1 MTKLLIVDDE
11 RNIRQGLQ
19 VMIEREFPNHYEC
32 IHARNGQEAL
42 EKVEQRAIDIVI
54 TDIRM
59 PIMDGVQF
67 LEKMRSFDRSTL
79 PIQPYVIV
87 LSGYDDFE
95 YAKAAIRYQ
104 VREYLLKPI
113 RREDLFE
120 ALQRLEEELQ
130 QRDLVSLSLAE
141 VEQYRLQK
149 DQERLQ
155 RLLYAS
161 ESELALLSEQVD
173 TLVVPEQYLLC
184 VFQYKNKEGVSIY
197 GQELNVLVSRL
208 CSSQPVH
215 YVAQLYDREDRLVW
229 IVPATELHAL
239 EQLAEIAAQREVEG
253 LLIGISEQG
262 SQLQHI
268 PQYYNEACQALHYGF
283 LHPGIFLI
291 RYQIIQQTFSTWSI
305 PEEEIRLLGNTLG
318 SDRDPEI
325 EQRLYQIF
333 RIHELIYLPIAYI
346 EQVAQWI
353 NEQVLDEIFRHYGE
367 ASVEVLRLYRR
378 VGNLNHYRYFQDY
391 FHDLENVLICLD
403 DYIRQLRLIHT
414 QPQHLKEA
422 VQFIHAHYDRPLNM
436 AIVSNH
442 VSLNYSYFSE
452 AFKAYTGE
460 SFVVYLKKVR
470 IAKAKILLIES
481 SCRLTEISQ
490 QVGFESSRHFSK
502 VFREL
507 EGITPQ
513 EYRSKMNLRS
523 LI

>member
-1 MTKLLIVDDE
+1 MNMKSLLIVDDE

-19 VMIEREFPNHYEC
+19 VMIEREFPEQYKYSY
-32 IHARNGQEAL
+32 ARHGQEAL
-42 EKVEQRAIDIVI
+42 EQIQQTNSDIVI

-67 LEKMRSFDRSTL
+67 LEKMRSLDTL
-79 PIQPYVIV
+79 AIQPYVIV

-120 ALQRLEEELQ
+120 ALRRLDEELQ
-130 QRDLVSLSLAE
+130 KRDLVSRSLVEA
-141 VEQYRLQK
+141 EQYRAQL

-155 RLLYAS
+155 NLLYVS
-161 ESELALLSEQVD
+161 EDMTSIAELSD
-173 TLVVPEQYLLC
+173 SLVYPESYIVC
-184 VFQYKNKEGVSIY
+184 VFQYRNKDGVFIKRE
-197 GQELNVLVSRL
+197 ELQLLIHRL
-208 CSSQPVH
+208 CADTTSRSMI
-215 YVAQLYDREDRLVW
+215 QLYDREDRWVW
-229 IVPATELHAL
+229 IIAPDEVHLL
-239 EQLAEIAAQREVEG
+239 EQLASQAKQREVEG
-253 LLIGISEQG
+253 LFIGISGQG
-262 SQLQHI
+262 SHLHSI
-268 PQYYNEACQALHYGF
+268 PQHYNEACQALRYGF
-283 LHPGIFLI
+283 LHSGVHLI
-291 RYQIIQQTFSTWSI
+291 HYHAIQQIYSEWAI
-305 PEEEIRLLGNTLG
+305 PEEEIRLLGNVLG
-318 SDRDPEI
+318 SDRAPEI
-325 EQRLYQIF
+325 DRRLYQIF
-333 RIHELIYLPIAYI
+333 RVHELMYLPLAYI
-346 EQVAQWI
+346 EQVAKWI
-353 NEQVLDEIFRHYGE
+353 NEHLLDEIFRHYGE

-391 FHDLENVLICLD
+391 FRDLENVLICLD

-414 QPQHLKEA
+414 EPQHLKEA
-422 VQFIHAHYDRPLNM
+422 VQFIHTHYDRPLNM

-460 SFVVYLKKVR
+460 SFVIYLKKVR
-470 IAKAKILLIES
+470 IAKAKSLLIES
-481 SCRLTEISQ
+481 SCRLAEISQ
-490 QVGFESSRHFSK
+490 QVGFENNRHFSK

>member
-1 MTKLLIVDDE
+1 MTQIMIVDDE

-19 VMIEREFPNHYEC
+19 VMIEREFPAHYQY
-32 IHARNGQEAL
+32 IHARHGQEAL
-42 EKVEQRAIDIVI
+42 DQMMNTAIDIVI

-59 PIMDGVQF
+59 PVMDGVQF
-67 LEKMRSFDRSTL
+67 LEQMRGLKTL
-79 PIQPYVIV
+79 AVQPYVIV

-104 VREYLLKPI
+104 VSEYLLKPI
-113 RREDLFE
+113 RREDLFD
-120 ALQRLEEELQ
+120 ALRRLEEELQ
-130 QRDLVSLSLAE
+130 KRDHVSRSLAE

-149 DQERLQ
+149 DQEQLQ
-155 RLLYAS
+155 SLLYADPL
-161 ESELALLSEQVD
+161 ELTALSKQIDGLQ
-173 TLVVPEQYLLC
+173 LPEHYVIG
-184 VFQYKNKEGVSIY
+184 VFQYKNKEGISIDQ
-197 GQELNVLVSRL
+197 QELTVLMKRL
-208 CSSQPVH
+208 CAGMNIQCT
-215 YVAQLYDREDRLVW
+215 AQLYDKEDRLVW
-229 IVPATELHAL
+229 IIPATELHHL

-253 LLIGISEQG
+253 LLIGVSEQG
-262 SQLQHI
+262 SQLQSIAEHY
-268 PQYYNEACQALHYGF
+268 QEACQALHYGF
-283 LHPGIFLI
+283 LHPGIHLI
-291 RYQIIQQTFSTWSI
+291 HYRVVEQIYTTWSI

-346 EQVAQWI
+346 EQVAQCI

-391 FHDLENVLICLD
+391 FRDLENVLICLD
-403 DYIRQLRLIHT
+403 DYIRQLRIIHT
-414 QPQHLKEA
+414 EPQHLKEA

-460 SFVVYLKKVR
+460 SFVIYLKKVR
-470 IAKAKILLIES
+470 IAKAKLLLTES
-481 SCRLTEISQ
+481 SYRLNEISQ

-513 EYRSKMNLRS
+513 EYRSKMNVRS

>member
-1 MTKLLIVDDE
+1 MTQLLIVDDE

-19 VMIEREFPNHYEC
+19 VMIEREFPAQYQYL
-32 IHARNGQEAL
+32 HARHGQEAL
-42 EKVEQRAIDIVI
+42 DQMLHTPIDIVI

-59 PIMDGVQF
+59 PVMDGVQF
-67 LEKMRSFDRSTL
+67 LERMRDLETL
-79 PIQPYVIV
+79 PVQPYVII

-104 VREYLLKPI
+104 VSEYLLKPI

-120 ALQRLEEELQ
+120 ALHRLDEELHK
-130 QRDLVSLSLAE
+130 RDLVSRSLAE

-149 DQERLQ
+149 DQEQLQ
-155 RLLYAS
+155 RLLYTDPIDLT
-161 ESELALLSEQVD
+161 ESSARSDFLQLPDL
-173 TLVVPEQYLLC
+173 YIIC
-184 VFQYKNKEGVSIY
+184 VFQYKNKEGIAIDR
-197 GQELNVLVSRL
+197 QELTALISRL
-208 CSSQPVH
+208 HAGITVQ
-215 YVAQLYDREDRLVW
+215 YTEQLYDKEDRLVW
-229 IVPATELHAL
+229 LMPTNTLPHL
-239 EQLAEIAAQREVEG
+239 EQLAEIASQREVEG

-262 SQLQHI
+262 SGLQSI
-268 PQYYNEACQALHYGF
+268 PQHYNEACQALHYGF
-283 LHPGIFLI
+283 LHPGIYLI
-291 RYQIIQQTFSTWSI
+291 HYRVVEQTYTTWNI
-305 PEEEIRLLGNTLG
+305 PEEEIRVLGNTLG

-333 RIHELIYLPIAYI
+333 RIHELIYLPIAYM
-346 EQVAQWI
+346 EQVAQYI

-378 VGNLNHYRYFQDY
+378 VGNLKHYRYFQDY
-391 FHDLENVLICLD
+391 FRDLTNVLICLD

-422 VQFIHAHYDRPLNM
+422 VQFIHTHYDRPLNM

-460 SFVVYLKKVR
+460 SFVIYLKKVR
-470 IAKAKILLIES
+470 IAQAKLLLTES
-481 SCRLTEISQ
+481 SCRLNEISQ

>member
-1 MTKLLIVDDE
+1 MIQLLIVDDE

-32 IHARNGQEAL
+32 IHARQGQEAL
-42 EKVEQRAIDIVI
+42 DKVMQMSIDIVI

-59 PIMDGVQF
+59 PVMDGVQF
-67 LEKMRSFDRSTL
+67 LEQMRGLDRSIVAT
-79 PIQPYVIV
+79 QPYVIV

-104 VREYLLKPI
+104 VSEYLLKPI
-113 RREDLFE
+113 RREDLFD
-120 ALQRLEEELQ
+120 ALHRLEEELEK
-130 QRDLVSLSLAE
+130 RDLVSLRLAE
-141 VEQYRLQK
+141 VEQYHLQK

-155 RLLYAS
+155 RLLYTS
-161 ESELALLSEQVD
+161 ENDLTLLSEVAEG
-173 TLVVPEQYLLC
+173 LVLPEHYLVC
-184 VFQYKNKEGVSIY
+184 VFQYKNKEGTSISRE
-197 GQELNVLVSRL
+197 ELGVLVSRL
-208 CSSQPVH
+208 CSSSSIQ

-229 IVPATELHAL
+229 VIPTTEVHAL
-239 EQLAEIAAQREVEG
+239 EQLAELAAQREVGG
-253 LLIGISEQG
+253 LLIGVSKQG
-262 SQLQHI
+262 SLLQHI
-268 PQYYNEACQALHYGF
+268 PHYYDQACQALNYGF
-283 LHPGIFLI
+283 LHPGVYLI
-291 RYQIIQQTFSTWSI
+291 RYSLIQQTFSTWSV

-333 RIHELIYLPIAYI
+333 RIHELIYLPLAYI
-346 EQVAQWI
+346 EQVAQQI

-470 IAKAKILLIES
+470 IAKAKLLLIES
-481 SCRLTEISQ
+481 SCRLNEISQ

>member
-1 MTKLLIVDDE
+1 MVQLLIVDDE

-19 VMIEREFPNHYEC
+19 VMIEREFPNHYEY
-32 IHARNGQEAL
+32 IHARQGQEAL
-42 EKVEQRAIDIVI
+42 DKVMQMSIDIVI

-59 PIMDGVQF
+59 PVMDGVQF
-67 LEKMRSFDRSTL
+67 LEQMRGLDISTL
-79 PIQPYVIV
+79 AIQPYVIV

-104 VREYLLKPI
+104 VSEYLLKPI
-113 RREDLFE
+113 RREDLFD
-120 ALQRLEEELQ
+120 ALHRLEEELQ
-130 QRDLVSLSLAE
+130 KRDLASVRLAE
-141 VEQYRLQK
+141 VEQYRMQK

-155 RLLYAS
+155 SLLYTS
-161 ESELALLSEQVD
+161 ENDLALLPEGTPD
-173 TLVVPEQYLLC
+173 LVLPEHYLVG
-184 VFQYKNKEGVSIY
+184 VFQYKNKEGALIY
-197 GQELNVLVSRL
+197 REELGVLVSRL
-208 CSSQPVH
+208 CSSSSIQH
-215 YVAQLYDREDRLVW
+215 VAQLYDREDRLVW
-229 IVPATELHAL
+229 IIPASELHAL
-239 EQLAEIAAQREVEG
+239 EQLAELAAQREVEG
-253 LLIGISEQG
+253 LLIGVSEQG
-262 SQLQHI
+262 SLLQHI
-268 PQYYNEACQALHYGF
+268 PHYYHQACQALDYGF
-283 LHPGIFLI
+283 LHPGIYLM
-291 RYQIIQQTFSTWSI
+291 RYSVIQQTLSTWSV

-318 SDRDPEI
+318 GDRDPEI

-333 RIHELIYLPIAYI
+333 RIHEFMYLPLAYI
-346 EQVAQWI
+346 EQVAQQI

-470 IAKAKILLIES
+470 IAKAKSLLIES
-481 SCRLTEISQ
+481 SGRLTEISQ